1 MRILIVCPR
10 LCHGGAERVAV
21 SLANGFV
28 GRNHEVLFFSD
39 LFEEQTYVLDP
50 AVKIEALVSVSSP
63 KIKKWWGAIWILR
76 KYIKRNKPDVII
88 GIMSL
93 CSIIAYIASLGY
105 GVPVIATDHDSYEK
119 PNPVKLS
126 LFERLYKFHINK
138 LFKVITVLTNADI
151 EILGDKRRNVVVMPN
166 PLLFEGI
173 STIPPKKNVILAAG
187 RVDNWYVKGF
197 DLLIRAFGK
206 LNESSKVM
214 ESRSTFNS
222 NDIAFKI
229 ESEGWKL
236 VIAGVWRRS
245 ETKKFL
251 DRIAEECGILGKIEY
266 TGFVVDMQSL
276 YQESSIFVLSSRY
289 EGFGLVLIEAMSQGC
304 ACIACDYKGRQR
316 EIIAP
321 NDGKCQ
327 DSSLKFQDSSVDGQ
341 EESEDTYVSNS
352 KISQKQ
358 ETAEGPQTRNLKPE
372 TRNISVEAC
381 ETGILCEP
389 DNVDALAEAMAKMI
403 MDDDYRGSVRQIA
416 IERSEYYSIENTMER
431 WESLLK
437 QVTDTH

>member
-1 MRILIVCPR
+1 MKICIVCPR

-21 SLANGFV
+21 SLANGFI
-28 GRNHEVLFFSD
+28 GRGHEVVFFTD
-39 LFEEQTYVLDP
+39 LYEEQTYVLND
-50 AVKIEALVSVSSP
+50 AVKVQNLVP
-63 KIKKWWGAIWILR
+63 QTNNKLKKWGSGIRILR
-76 KYIKRNKPDVII
+76 KKLKNDKPDVII

-93 CSIIAYIASLGY
+93 CSVVAKFASIGMGIPVVATEHNAY
-105 GVPVIATDHDSYEK
+105 
-119 PNPVKLS
+119 
-126 LFERLYKFHINK
+126 ERPEEVELTLLERFYKFFVCRIYSC
-138 LFKVITVLTNADI
+138 VTVLAQSDKVLI
-151 EILGDKRRNVVVMPN
+151 GDKIKNVAVMPN
-166 PLLFEGI
+166 PLPLA
-173 STIPPKKNVILAAG
+173 SATSVPSKKKVILACG
-187 RVDNWYVKGF
+187 RVDNWYCKGF
-197 DLLIRAFGK
+197 DVLIRAFGK
-206 LNESSKVM
+206 LNESSKVT

-229 ESEGWKL
+229 DSEGWKL
-236 VIAGVWRRS
+236 VIAGVWRNP
-245 ETKKFL
+245 ETRTYL
-251 DRIAEECGILGKIEY
+251 DGIAKEYGVLNKIEY
-266 TGFVVDMQSL
+266 LGFVEDMQKL
-276 YQESSIFVLSSRY
+276 YAESSIFVLSSRY

-403 MDDDYRGSVRQIA
+403 TDDEYRESVRPKA
-416 IERSEYYSIENTMER
+416 IERSKYYSIENTMYR

-437 QVTDTH
+437 QVIETH